1 MKIRALLLSF
11 LIALGANA
19 AENEIIVGATP
30 VPHAEIL
37 NFIKP
42 ALEKQGYK
50 LVVKEFN
57 DYVQPNLA
65 TDSKEL
71 DANFF
76 QHIPYLDE
84 FNNVRKT
91 KLVNAGA
98 VHIEPMAVYS
108 KKYKNIKDVKAGATV
123 AVPND
128 PTNESRALDIIANA
142 GLVSFKNVPLKTP
155 VDIVKNPL
163 KLKFK
168 ELKAAQVP
176 RALDEVDLAIIN
188 SNYALGANLNPSK
201 DSIFIESKNSPYV
214 NIVVVKQGN
223 ENSAKIKAL
232 VKALQSDE
240 VKKFIDEK
248 YKGSVIH
255 INALK

>member
-1 MKIRALLLSF
+1 M
-11 LIALGANA
+11 
-19 AENEIIVGATP
+19 
-30 VPHAEIL
+30 
-37 NFIKP
+37 
-42 ALEKQGYK
+42 
-50 LVVKEFN
+50 
-57 DYVQPNLA
+57 
-65 TDSKEL
+65 
-71 DANFF
+71 
-76 QHIPYLDE
+76 
-84 FNNVRKT
+84 
-91 KLVNAGA
+91 
-98 VHIEPMAVYS
+98 
-108 KKYKNIKDVKAGATV
+108 
-123 AVPND
+123 
-128 PTNESRALDIIANA
+128 
-142 GLVSFKNVPLKTP
+142 PLKTP